1 MRKMHNAFINNTGNQ
16 RFPCEPSLSL
26 NYNTKFICHRVN
38 DIKQL
43 NEIPMMFGVEIDI
56 RDNLI
61 VRHDPP
67 IANLS
72 DAGQNESGETLED
85 YLSHYN
91 HEMIIFN
98 IKCERLELECLK
110 LIEKYNIKNY
120 FFLDTNIPMMVHLN
134 KYYNNQ
140 NISARF
146 SEFEPIEYFEK
157 IKNMVSW
164 VWVDCMNHFPL
175 TREIYE
181 KMKEANKGNF
191 NKGNFNKGNFNKEN
205 FNKENFNKENFNKEN
220 FNKENFNKKV
230 CIVSPELHNRKFDIE
245 AYRQIL
251 IDNNI
256 VPDAICCKYE
266 NIIEWI

>member
-1 MRKMHNAFINNTGNQ
+1 
-16 RFPCEPSLSL
+16 
-26 NYNTKFICHRVN
+26 
-38 DIKQL
+38 
-43 NEIPMMFGVEIDI
+43 MMFGVEIDI

-61 VRHDPP
+61 VAHDPP
-67 IANLS
+67 IVNLS
-72 DAGQNESGETLED
+72 DADRNESGECGEKLEE

-91 HEMIIFN
+91 NEIIIFN

-164 VWVDCMNHFPL
+164 VWVDCINHFPL
-175 TREIYE
+175 TRETYE
-181 KMKEANKGNF
+181 KMKEGNFNKGNF
-191 NKGNFNKGNFNKEN
+191 NKGNFNKGNFNK
-205 FNKENFNKENFNKEN
+205 
-220 FNKENFNKKV
+220 KV
-230 CIVSPELHNRKFDIE
+230 CIVSPELHNRIFDIE
-245 AYRQIL
+245 TYRQIL
-251 IDNNI
+251 IDNDI